1 MNKNIKNIITFT
13 TLLVGTSLMST
24 AENANADAFEL
35 DFKTVT
41 R

>member
-24 AENANADAFEL
+24 AANADAFEL